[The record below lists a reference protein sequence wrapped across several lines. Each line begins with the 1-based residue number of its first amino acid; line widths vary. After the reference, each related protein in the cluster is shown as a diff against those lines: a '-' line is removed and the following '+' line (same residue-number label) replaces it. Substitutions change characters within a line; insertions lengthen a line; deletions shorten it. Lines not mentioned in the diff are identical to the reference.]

1 MFRCVRTPRRE
12 WRSAG
17 ADSRGHGL
25 DSRISAGESPSAANL
40 GAPRFAE
47 IRVRRDDR
55 VPMFT
60 RPIPDDA
67 VVDLLQLDLANVQE
81 AWKQGAQAKDQLG

>member
-1 MFRCVRTPRRE
+1 
-12 WRSAG
+12 
-17 ADSRGHGL
+17 
-25 DSRISAGESPSAANL
+25 
-40 GAPRFAE
+40 
-47 IRVRRDDR
+47 
-55 VPMFT
+55 MFT